1 VSSEPAIPLDLCLD
15 GPLWQF
21 AGSFWTRPIAR
32 EAALALQDRGWSVTD
47 ILCGLWLALR
57 NRKFP
62 GFVSGPVV
70 TWRHQVTEAL
80 RQVRKAIAKGN
91 PATEQAR
98 GYVAQSE
105 LEAERVELALAYRAL
120 DSGTT
125 AVTGLN
131 ERSTRILALENLQAA
146 APEKAMDNETRLLLN
161 SLIEELQVFAE
172 GDNPP

>member
-1 VSSEPAIPLDLCLD
+1 VSSEPAIPVDLCLD
-15 GPLWQF
+15 EPLWQF
-21 AGSFWTRPIAR
+21 AGSFWSRPLAR

-47 ILCGLWLALR
+47 ILCALWLALR
-57 NRKFP
+57 HRRFP
-62 GFVSGPVV
+62 GFDSGPVV
-70 TWRHQVTEAL
+70 AWRHQVTEAL

-105 LEAERVELALAYRAL
+105 LEAERVELALACRSL
-120 DSGTT
+120 DSG
-125 AVTGLN
+125 AIARAGLN

-146 APEKAMDNETRLLLN
+146 APEKAMDNETRILLSN
-161 SLIEELQVFAE
+161 LIDELQVFAE